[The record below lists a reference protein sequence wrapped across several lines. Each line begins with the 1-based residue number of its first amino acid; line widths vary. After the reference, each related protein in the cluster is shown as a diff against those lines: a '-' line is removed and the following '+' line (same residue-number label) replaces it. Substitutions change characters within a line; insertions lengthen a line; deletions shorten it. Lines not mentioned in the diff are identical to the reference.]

1 MDLLSKIE
9 AQTGTG
15 KSSGQVELLLFRLHG
30 KTLYGVNVFKIKEIM
45 PSPPIS
51 KVPKSDPRIIG
62 LMDVRGQILSAVDIA
77 LSLDMPPQ
85 DLSKGEV
92 TMLYMEFSRQK
103 LCFLIQDVERIVY
116 FNWRDLRLPP
126 DILSGSP
133 YITAITTYQGQIVQV
148 IDIER
153 VLLDIIGEEIN
164 IHTIDQSD
172 QSLFEGLTL
181 IGVDDSRV
189 ARAHLKTFFEK
200 LGVDYHIVKDG
211 KEGIEL
217 LENLE
222 KESEAYGKL
231 LSNEVLAI
239 ISDVE
244 MPEMDGYTLVS
255 EMKKRPEFKNI
266 PVILNSSIS
275 DHVGQDM
282 AKKVGA
288 VAFLTKWD
296 TNALIEKLRELVQL
310 RP

>member
-15 KSSGQVELLLFRLHG
+15 KSSGQIELLLFRLNG
-30 KTLYGVNVFKIKEIM
+30 KTLFGVNVFKIKEIM
-45 PSPPIS
+45 PCPPIS

-62 LMDVRGQILSAVDIA
+62 LLDIRDQVLSAVDIA

-85 DLSKGEV
+85 DLSKGDA

-103 LCFLIQDVERIVY
+103 LCFIIQDVERIVY

-126 DILSGSP
+126 DILSSSP
-133 YITAITTYQGQIVQV
+133 YVTAITTYQGQIVQV

-153 VLLDIIGEEIN
+153 VLLDIIGEEVN
-164 IHTIDQSD
+164 IHAIDYSD
-172 QSLFEGLTL
+172 PSLFKGMTL

-189 ARAHLKTFFEK
+189 ARAHLKTIFEK
-200 LGVDYHIVKDG
+200 LEVDYHIVKDG
-211 KEGIEL
+211 KQAIEL
-217 LENLE
+217 LEKLH
-222 KESEAYGKL
+222 KDSEAHGKL
-231 LSNEVLAI
+231 LSNEILSV

-244 MPEMDGYTLVS
+244 MPEMDGYTLVA

-275 DHVGQDM
+275 EQVGQAL

-296 TNALIEKLRELVQL
+296 ANELIAKLRELMQHRL
-310 RP
+310 